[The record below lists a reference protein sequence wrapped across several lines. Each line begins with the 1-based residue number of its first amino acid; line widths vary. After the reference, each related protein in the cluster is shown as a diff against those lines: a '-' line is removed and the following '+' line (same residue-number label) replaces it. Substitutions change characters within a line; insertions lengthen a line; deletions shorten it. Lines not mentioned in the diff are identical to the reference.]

1 MKKRYF
7 KARPK
12 SLPKGYD
19 SKLEQRLHETCLQSC
34 QHHVPK
40 EDLIPYTVEHT
51 YEPDFLLEYER
62 KLFVYEVK
70 GRFRDSTESAKY
82 KWIRNNLN
90 NWQYFKNSTC
100 AEIELVL
107 IFENAAT
114 PMPFSK
120 RRKDG
125 TRQSHGEWATKNG
138 FRWLCEKRGDL
149 NGIESPEELVNKLE
163 ALNANK

>member
-7 KARPK
+7 ASRPK

-19 SKLEQRLHETCLQSC
+19 SKLEYRLHETCLKGT

-40 EDLIPYTVEHT
+40 EDRIKYFIEHT
-51 YEPDFLLEYER
+51 YEPDFLFAHYNKLYVLEI
-62 KLFVYEVK
+62 K
-70 GRFRDSTESAKY
+70 GRFRDSQESAKY
-82 KWIRNNLN
+82 RWIRERLHE
-90 NWQYFKNSTC
+90 WDYFFKNTC
-100 AEIELVL
+100 TDVELVL
-107 IFENAAT
+107 IFENSAT

-125 TRQSHGEWATKNG
+125 TKQSHGEWATKYN

-149 NGIESPEELVNKLE
+149 EGVVTRTDLVKKLE
-163 ALNANK
+163 EMND